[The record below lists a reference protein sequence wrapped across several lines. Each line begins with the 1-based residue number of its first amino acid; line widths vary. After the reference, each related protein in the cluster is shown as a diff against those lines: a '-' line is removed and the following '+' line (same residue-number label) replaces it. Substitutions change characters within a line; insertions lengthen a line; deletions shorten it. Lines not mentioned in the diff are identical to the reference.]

1 MVYYRNHKPKW
12 ENNWRYL
19 TSNVNSWYTYLQC
32 SFILN
37 NHNYFLLGLLIMK
50 IELDDDINVMIMI
63 EKIRKFSVFYVNFP
77 NSFLNCFPNVSCF
90 STKYLW
96 FVLKYIN
103 KMDWDCCLFCD
114 EPKSWELRGTV
125 KASSKEKADK
135 EKKEIE
141 ETYKK
146 TVSLI
151 HQLAKQDLF
160 LVEKFSWH
168 INEQTILEIFK
179 ADNAVYYHNCISNYQ
194 QNWRDLWRKE
204 REMMIRR
211 KMLK

>member
-1 MVYYRNHKPKW
+1 MW
-12 ENNWRYL
+12 
-19 TSNVNSWYTYLQC
+19 
-32 SFILN
+32 IL
-37 NHNYFLLGLLIMK
+37 HN
-50 IELDDDINVMIMI
+50 
-63 EKIRKFSVFYVNFP
+63 
-77 NSFLNCFPNVSCF
+77 FPNVSCF

-211 KMLK
+211 KKLK